1 MLDFCLLEIVSCM
14 HFPAIFVFYPPNNNI
29 FFTFGEISSKNT
41 NIGSLDF
48 RWKPYRRIVI
58 KFVFGNR
65 PACARALSDLN
76 LRGLP

>member
-1 MLDFCLLEIVSCM
+1 MLDCCLLEIVSCM
-14 HFPAIFVFYPPNNNI
+14 HFPAIFVFYPPNNI
-29 FFTFGEISSKNT
+29 FSLFGEISSKNT

-48 RWKPYRRIVI
+48 RWKQYRRIVI
-58 KFVFGNR
+58 KSVFGNR